1 MADRYPQEF
10 DSIRPY
16 SEEELPQALQRLV
29 LCPDFEAAA
38 RFVYPDRETEDV
50 RRQLLSIGSITDFQ
64 YTVMYDTLK
73 RIVSTTVSEFTWDGA
88 EKLDAGK
95 PCLFV
100 SNHRDIALDAFLLQ
114 YILYKRNLPTCQI
127 TFGANLMKHPL
138 VVEVGRI
145 NKMFRVERGGSL
157 RSFYNSMA
165 MVSAYMRYCITQ
177 RHESVWIAQRNGRTK
192 NGIDATEPSVLK
204 MFASSGDHKDLVSN
218 IAELNIVPVSV
229 SYDWEPCDWMKAR
242 EVIMQSMGGSYQK
255 TENEDL
261 TSIITGIMQPK
272 GSVHI
277 TVGDAVTREDLERY
291 DASSDGDFFKW
302 LAQLVDQRIYAGY
315 RLTANNYIAHDL
327 RECGYTGAESVG
339 ILACE
344 VASRFAGHYSKEQ
357 RSRLLSHLDECCK
370 KADFAVTPTLLDI
383 YANPVDKVLN
393 L

>member
-1 MADRYPQEF
+1 MADGYPQEF

-192 NGIDATEPSVLK
+192 DGNDATEPSLLK
-204 MFASSGDHKDLVSN
+204 MFASSGDSKDLVAN
-218 IAELNIVPVSV
+218 IAQLNIVPISV
-229 SYDWEPCDWMKAR
+229 SYEWEPCDWMKAR
-242 EVIMQSMGGSYQK
+242 ELCMTVGGVYHK
-255 TENEDL
+255 AEGEDL
-261 TSIITGIMQPK
+261 HSIIAGIMQPK
-272 GSVHI
+272 GNVHI
-277 TVGDAVTREDLERY
+277 TIGEVVSRKDLEKY
-291 DASSDGDFFKW
+291 DLSCDGDFFKW
-302 LAQLVDQRIYAGY
+302 LASLMDGRIYAGY
-315 RLTANNYIAHDL
+315 RLMPNNYIAHDE
-327 RECGYTGAESVG
+327 REQTTRYAAHYNAVQRD
-339 ILACE
+339 
-344 VASRFAGHYSKEQ
+344 RFLTHIK
-357 RSRLLSHLDECCK
+357 ECCAK
-370 KADFAVTPTLLDI
+370 VDPVLESKLSKILIDI
-383 YANPVDKVLN
+383 YANPVDKVL
-393 L
+393 